1 MNSRIRDILE
11 NYAKFESI
19 LPDELVHQG
28 ITEALTNAK
37 NEINKIVNSDLE
49 NIKNLA
55 SKQNKA
61 TMLNEIAKPASIIK
75 KAFYLDSD
83 GPLQDQISFYYAHWM
98 MSLSTLQSLTHEVIR
113 MSAELQELH
122 VSYIN
127 TSKQE
132 KGTAFSHF
140 IRGYQDF
147 YGFLINI
154 RNLIVQYYDLFVRTC
169 NEIDPNNKEQTL
181 IAYKSDIGH
190 EQLLSATKELLLR
203 GSFGRLSGF
212 ILLRSAIEV
221 FVTRELFN
229 TKKSKKYINY
239 QITFTRGK
247 IPSLNTISKK
257 IEQLDLDRYF
267 KNDSLRRL
275 YTWQS
280 IVAHRGSLSEEY
292 LIWFVY
298 HHTVVKI
305 IGAFRVNL
313 THYRDQILEK
323 LQTDGVIKINKAQG
337 TSQGTLVK

>member
-19 LPDELVHQG
+19 LPDELVHQE

-37 NEINKIVNSDLE
+37 NEINKIVNFDLE

-55 SKQNKA
+55 SKKNKS
-61 TMLNEIAKPASIIK
+61 TMLNEITKPASIIK
-75 KAFYLDSD
+75 KAFYLKDID

-122 VSYIN
+122 VGYIN
-127 TSKQE
+127 ASKPE
-132 KGTAFSHF
+132 KRTAFSLF

-154 RNLIVQYYDLFVRTC
+154 RNLIIQYYDLFVQTC
-169 NEIDPNNKEQTL
+169 NEIDPNNKEQTM

-190 EQLLSATKELLLR
+190 DQLLSATKELLLR
-203 GSFGRLSGF
+203 GNFGRLSGF

-221 FVTRELFN
+221 FVTRELFDM
-229 TKKSKKYINY
+229 KKSKKYINY

-247 IPSLNTISKK
+247 IPSLNTITKK
-257 IEQLDLDRYF
+257 IEQLNLNRYF
-267 KNDSLRRL
+267 KTDSLRRL

-298 HHTVVKI
+298 HHTAIEI

-323 LQTDGVIKINKAQG
+323 LQTDDVIEISKAQG
-337 TSQGTLVK
+337 TVKEP